1 MAPGRALPNAGF
13 AIAPHSP
20 LASGLTRLQSGTKL
34 RFASAHERVVLVTS
48 VLSGLGSA
56 ASGEPA
62 ASFCRY
68 LFRLTFTAVFPFP
81 VGSTLRPRRGLRSCH
96 AVFVCAGNVMSRAG
110 ARTAGPACCSGKLLA
125 K

>member
-20 LASGLTRLQSGTKL
+20 LASALIRLQSGMKL
-34 RFASAHERVVLVTS
+34 RLASFHERVVLVTS

-68 LFRLTFTAVFPFP
+68 RLRLIFSAVFPSP
-81 VGSTLRPRRGLRSCH
+81 LGSKLKPRRGLRSCH
-96 AVFVCAGNVMSRAG
+96 AVLLCAGNVMLRAG
-110 ARTAGPACCSGKLLA
+110 ASAAGPACGA
-125 K
+125 